1 MRLPAIALIIVICT
15 ILLGLHLANKLGEE
29 FASRVETRMQM
40 HNL

>member
-1 MRLPAIALIIVICT
+1 MILRILVLVTLVAT
-15 ILLGLHLANKLGEE
+15 IFFTLHLANKLGES